1 MSVTVDRPSS
11 LDRTRFFID
20 GTWID
25 PVRTE
30 LRDQIEAAT
39 GERIGVAALG
49 SEADIDAAVRAA
61 RRALDEGPWGRT
73 TAAERATVLR
83 AFADA
88 LDARAGDTATLVS
101 RENGMILGLSQALN
115 GGAPGALLRMYAD
128 IVENLPLESV
138 RPSQAGS
145 TIVRRVPVG
154 VVGAIA
160 PWNFPQ
166 ALAMFK
172 IAPALAAGCTV
183 VLKPSPETAL
193 DSYVFAD
200 AAQEAGLPPGVLNIV
215 LGDRDA
221 GAALVSHPL
230 VDKIAFTGSTE
241 AGRII
246 GQECGRLLRRSTL
259 ELGGKSAAIVLEDA
273 NLETFLAGLDN
284 ASFLNNSQTCTT
296 QSRILI
302 ARSRYDE
309 VVDAVANFADS
320 YTLGDPLDPSV
331 TMGPMATPT
340 HRDKVLGYIDIAKN
354 SNARLVTG
362 GGRPDGLDQGWFVQ
376 PTVFADVDN
385 SDRLAREEVFGPV
398 MALIPFEG
406 DDEAVRMANDSNYG
420 LGGSVWSVDEDRAL
434 GVARQVRTGTIGLNY
449 YTLDL
454 GAPFGGFKDSGLGRE
469 LGPEGL
475 DPYLEYQSVYASTRY
490 LESTTSAGAA
500 RNATASSPAEVVAA
514 YFAGVAAGDA
524 AAVADLFAPDALLH
538 NAAGTLSGA
547 EAIGRMYEGGLKAGK
562 MIPSPRTPV
571 VDGENVSVEID
582 LNANGSQI
590 VLGDFFTVR
599 DGKIT
604 RLAIYSLTPDGGR
617 LLNDVGVD
625 PSSRTP

>member
-20 GTWID
+20 GEWVD
-25 PVRTE
+25 PVRIE

-39 GERIGVAALG
+39 GERLGVAALAD
-49 SEADIDAAVRAA
+49 EADIDRAVRAA

-101 RENGMILGLSQALN
+101 RENGMILGLSHALN

-128 IVENLPLESV
+128 IVEALPLESV

-145 TIVRRVPVG
+145 TIVRRLPVG

-200 AAQEAGLPPGVLNIV
+200 AALEAGLPAGVLNIV

-273 NLETFLAGLDN
+273 DIDTVLAGLDN

-296 QSRILI
+296 QSRILV
-302 ARSRYDE
+302 ARSRYEE
-309 VVDAVANFADS
+309 VVEAIGHFADS
-320 YTLGDPLDPSV
+320 YVLGDPLDAAT
-331 TMGPMATPT
+331 TMGPMATSG

-354 SNARLVTG
+354 SGARLVAG
-362 GGRPDGLDQGWFVQ
+362 GDRPAHLDRGWFVQ

-385 SDRLAREEVFGPV
+385 GDRLAREEVFGPV
-398 MALIPFEG
+398 MALIPFE
-406 DDEAVRMANDSNYG
+406 DDADAVRMANDSNYG
-420 LGGSVWSVDEDRAL
+420 LGGSVWSADEDRAL
-434 GVARQVRTGTIGLNY
+434 AVARQVRTGTIGLNY

-469 LGPEGL
+469 LGPEGINA
-475 DPYLEYQSVYASTRY
+475 YLEYQSVYASTRY
-490 LESTTSAGAA
+490 L
-500 RNATASSPAEVVAA
+500 
-514 YFAGVAAGDA
+514 DA
-524 AAVADLFAPDALLH
+524 
-538 NAAGTLSGA
+538 
-547 EAIGRMYEGGLKAGK
+547 
-562 MIPSPRTPV
+562 
-571 VDGENVSVEID
+571 
-582 LNANGSQI
+582 
-590 VLGDFFTVR
+590 
-599 DGKIT
+599 
-604 RLAIYSLTPDGGR
+604 
-617 LLNDVGVD
+617 
-625 PSSRTP
+625 

>member
-20 GTWID
+20 GEWVD
-25 PVRTE
+25 PVRIE

-39 GERIGVAALG
+39 GERLGVAALAG
-49 SEADIDAAVRAA
+49 EADIDRAVRAA

-101 RENGMILGLSQALN
+101 RENGMILGLSHALN

-128 IVENLPLESV
+128 IVEALPLESV

-145 TIVRRVPVG
+145 TIVRRLPVG

-200 AAQEAGLPPGVLNIV
+200 AALEAGLPAGVLNIV

-273 NLETFLAGLDN
+273 DIDTVLAGLDN

-296 QSRILI
+296 QSRILV
-302 ARSRYDE
+302 ARSRYEE
-309 VVDAVANFADS
+309 VVEAIGHFADS
-320 YTLGDPLDPSV
+320 YVLGDPLDAAT
-331 TMGPMATPT
+331 TMGPMATSG

-354 SNARLVTG
+354 SGARLVAG
-362 GGRPDGLDQGWFVQ
+362 GDRPAHLDRGWFVQ

-385 SDRLAREEVFGPV
+385 GDRLAREEVFGPV
-398 MALIPFEG
+398 MALIPFE
-406 DDEAVRMANDSNYG
+406 DDADAVRMANDSNYG
-420 LGGSVWSVDEDRAL
+420 LGGSVWSADEDRAL
-434 GVARQVRTGTIGLNY
+434 AVARQVRTGTIGLNY

-469 LGPEGL
+469 LGPEGINA
-475 DPYLEYQSVYASTRY
+475 YLEYQSVYASTRY
-490 LESTTSAGAA
+490 L
-500 RNATASSPAEVVAA
+500 
-514 YFAGVAAGDA
+514 DA
-524 AAVADLFAPDALLH
+524 
-538 NAAGTLSGA
+538 
-547 EAIGRMYEGGLKAGK
+547 
-562 MIPSPRTPV
+562 
-571 VDGENVSVEID
+571 
-582 LNANGSQI
+582 
-590 VLGDFFTVR
+590 
-599 DGKIT
+599 
-604 RLAIYSLTPDGGR
+604 
-617 LLNDVGVD
+617 
-625 PSSRTP
+625 

>member
-1 MSVTVDRPSS
+1 MSVTVDRTVN
-11 LDRTRFFID
+11 LDRTKFFID
-20 GTWID
+20 GVWAD
-25 PVRTE
+25 PVHLE
-30 LRDQIEAAT
+30 LRDQIEAST

-49 SEADIDAAVRAA
+49 GEADIDVAVRAA
-61 RRALDEGPWGRT
+61 RRALDDGPWGRT
-73 TAAERATVLR
+73 TAAERATVMR

-88 LDARAGDTATLVS
+88 LDARAGDTASLVS

-128 IVENLPLESV
+128 IVESLPLEDV

-200 AAQEAGLPPGVLNIV
+200 AAIEAGLPAGVLNIV

-221 GAALVSHPL
+221 GASLVSHPL

-241 AGRII
+241 AGRSIAA
-246 GQECGRLLRRSTL
+246 ECGRLLRRSTL
-259 ELGGKSAAIVLEDA
+259 ELGGKSAALVLDDV
-273 NLETFLAGLDN
+273 NIDTLVAGLDN
-284 ASFLNNSQTCTT
+284 SSFLNNSQTCTT

-302 ARSRYDE
+302 ARSRYEE

-320 YTLGDPLDPSV
+320 YVLGDPLDPAV
-331 TMGPMATPT
+331 TMGPMATST
-340 HRDKVLGYIDIAKN
+340 HRDKVLGYIDIAKD

-362 GGRPDGLDQGWFVQ
+362 GGRPEGLDRGWFVQ

-398 MALIPFEG
+398 MALMPF
-406 DDEAVRMANDSNYG
+406 DDDDDAVRIANDSNYG
-420 LGGSVWSVDEDRAL
+420 LGGSVWSADEDRAL
-434 GVARQVRTGTIGLNY
+434 AVARRVRTGTIGLNY

-469 LGPEGL
+469 LGPEGINA
-475 DPYLEYQSVYASTRY
+475 YFEYQSVYASTRY
-490 LESTTSAGAA
+490 LGA
-500 RNATASSPAEVVAA
+500 
-514 YFAGVAAGDA
+514 
-524 AAVADLFAPDALLH
+524 
-538 NAAGTLSGA
+538 
-547 EAIGRMYEGGLKAGK
+547 
-562 MIPSPRTPV
+562 
-571 VDGENVSVEID
+571 
-582 LNANGSQI
+582 
-590 VLGDFFTVR
+590 
-599 DGKIT
+599 
-604 RLAIYSLTPDGGR
+604 
-617 LLNDVGVD
+617 
-625 PSSRTP
+625 

>member
-1 MSVTVDRPSS
+1 MSVTVDRTVN
-11 LDRTRFFID
+11 LDRTKFFID
-20 GTWID
+20 GVWAD
-25 PVRTE
+25 PVHLE
-30 LRDQIEAAT
+30 LRDQIEAST

-49 SEADIDAAVRAA
+49 GEADIDVAVRAA
-61 RRALDEGPWGRT
+61 RRALDDGPWGRT
-73 TAAERATVLR
+73 TAAERATVMR

-88 LDARAGDTATLVS
+88 LDARAGDTASLVS

-128 IVENLPLESV
+128 IVESMPLEDV

-200 AAQEAGLPPGVLNIV
+200 AAIEAGLPAGVLNIV

-221 GAALVSHPL
+221 GASLVSHPL

-241 AGRII
+241 AGRSIAA
-246 GQECGRLLRRSTL
+246 ECGRLLRRSTL
-259 ELGGKSAAIVLEDA
+259 ELGGKSAALVLDDV
-273 NLETFLAGLDN
+273 NIDTLVAGLDN
-284 ASFLNNSQTCTT
+284 SSFLNNSQTCTT

-302 ARSRYDE
+302 ARSRYEE

-320 YTLGDPLDPSV
+320 YVLGDPLDPAV
-331 TMGPMATPT
+331 TMGPMATST
-340 HRDKVLGYIDIAKN
+340 HRDKVLGYIDIAKD

-362 GGRPDGLDQGWFVQ
+362 GGRPEGLDRGWFVQ

-398 MALIPFEG
+398 MALMPF
-406 DDEAVRMANDSNYG
+406 DDDDDAVRIANDSNYG
-420 LGGSVWSVDEDRAL
+420 LGGSVWSADEDRAL
-434 GVARQVRTGTIGLNY
+434 AVARRVRTGTIGLNY

-469 LGPEGL
+469 LGPEGINA
-475 DPYLEYQSVYASTRY
+475 YFEYQSVYASTRY
-490 LESTTSAGAA
+490 LGA
-500 RNATASSPAEVVAA
+500 
-514 YFAGVAAGDA
+514 
-524 AAVADLFAPDALLH
+524 
-538 NAAGTLSGA
+538 
-547 EAIGRMYEGGLKAGK
+547 
-562 MIPSPRTPV
+562 
-571 VDGENVSVEID
+571 
-582 LNANGSQI
+582 
-590 VLGDFFTVR
+590 
-599 DGKIT
+599 
-604 RLAIYSLTPDGGR
+604 
-617 LLNDVGVD
+617 
-625 PSSRTP
+625 

>member
-1 MSVTVDRPSS
+1 MSVTVDRTID
-11 LDRTRFFID
+11 LDRKQFFID
-20 GTWID
+20 GAWVD
-25 PVRTE
+25 PVRVE

-39 GERIGVAALG
+39 GERIGVAAIG
-49 SEADIDAAVRAA
+49 GEADIDAAVRAA
-61 RRALDEGPWGRT
+61 RRALDDGPWGRT
-73 TAAERATVLR
+73 TAAERATLMR

-88 LDARAGDTATLVS
+88 LDSRAGDTATLVS
-101 RENGMILGLSQALN
+101 RENGMIFGLSQALN

-128 IVENLPLESV
+128 IVENLPLEEV

-145 TIVRRVPVG
+145 SIVRRVPVG

-200 AAQEAGLPPGVLNIV
+200 AAVEAGLPAGVLNIV

-221 GAALVSHPL
+221 GASLVSHPL

-246 GQECGRLLRRSTL
+246 GAECGRLLRRSTL
-259 ELGGKSAAIVLEDA
+259 ELGGKSAAIVLDDA
-273 NLETFLAGLDN
+273 NIDTLVAGLDN

-302 ARSRYDE
+302 ARSRYEE
-309 VVDAVANFADS
+309 VVEAIGNFADQFVV
-320 YTLGDPLDPSV
+320 GDPLDPAV
-331 TMGPMATPT
+331 TMGPMATST
-340 HRDKVLGYIDIAKN
+340 HRDKVLSYIDIGKN

-362 GGRPDGLDQGWFVQ
+362 GGRVDGLDRGWFVQ

-398 MALIPFEG
+398 MALMPF
-406 DDEAVRMANDSNYG
+406 DDDDDAVRIANDSNYG
-420 LGGSVWSVDEDRAL
+420 LGGSVWSADEDRAL
-434 GVARQVRTGTIGLNY
+434 GVARRVRTGTIGLNY

-469 LGPEGL
+469 LGPEGINA
-475 DPYLEYQSVYASTRY
+475 YLEYQSVYASTKY
-490 LESTTSAGAA
+490 L
-500 RNATASSPAEVVAA
+500 P
-514 YFAGVAAGDA
+514 
-524 AAVADLFAPDALLH
+524 
-538 NAAGTLSGA
+538 
-547 EAIGRMYEGGLKAGK
+547 
-562 MIPSPRTPV
+562 
-571 VDGENVSVEID
+571 
-582 LNANGSQI
+582 
-590 VLGDFFTVR
+590 
-599 DGKIT
+599 
-604 RLAIYSLTPDGGR
+604 
-617 LLNDVGVD
+617 
-625 PSSRTP
+625 